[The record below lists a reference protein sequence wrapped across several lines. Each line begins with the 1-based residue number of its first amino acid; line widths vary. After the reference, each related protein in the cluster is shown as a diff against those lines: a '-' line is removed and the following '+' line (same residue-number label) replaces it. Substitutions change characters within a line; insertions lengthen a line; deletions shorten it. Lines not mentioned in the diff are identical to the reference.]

1 MLKQLRNSVYYSN
14 RIDPSRVVQISWQ
27 PRVFL
32 YKGFLSDKECDY
44 LISLAQEKSS
54 GNGGYSKKEETSLD
68 MDDDIVKRIE
78 ERLSV
83 WTFLSKEN
91 SKPLQVMHYGL
102 EKDRRN
108 LDYFTNKT
116 KLESTGPLMATVILH
131 LSNATQGGQILFPES
146 VTKSSSWSNCR
157 NNSEILQ
164 PVKGNAVLFFSINLN
179 SSPDKSS
186 LHARCPVLKGDM
198 WSAIKFF
205 YIRSISGGKVSTM
218 PEDEDCTDEDDSCPA
233 WAATGECQRNPVY
246 MVGSPDYYGTC
257 RKSCNAC

>member
-1 MLKQLRNSVYYSN
+1 M
-14 RIDPSRVVQISWQ
+14 
-27 PRVFL
+27 

-44 LISLAQEKSS
+44 LIYLAQEKSS

-83 WTFLSKEN
+83 WTFLPKEN

-116 KLESTGPLMATVILH
+116 KLGSTGPLMATVILH

-157 NNSEILQ
+157 NNSEVLQ
-164 PVKGNAVLFFSINLN
+164 PVKGNAVLFFSLNLN
-179 SSPDKSS
+179 TSPDKSS

-205 YIRSISGGKVSTM
+205 YTRSISGGKVSTTL
-218 PEDEDCTDEDDSCPA
+218 EDEDCTDEDDSCPA